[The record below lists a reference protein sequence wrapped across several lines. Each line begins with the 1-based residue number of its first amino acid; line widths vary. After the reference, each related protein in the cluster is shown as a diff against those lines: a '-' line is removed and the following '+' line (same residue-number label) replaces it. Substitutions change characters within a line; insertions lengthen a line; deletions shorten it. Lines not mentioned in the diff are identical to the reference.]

1 MCVGLFFDNFKNKN
15 PSLTQKKFLT
25 VLHVISL
32 ILLSV
37 DCCLCFFW
45 ETTFKTAWFDKIHA
59 IAFFSSGTANFALLQ
74 SSRLNI
80 FFKIYYGLFFFYPV
94 FVLISIFIDKIFFAL
109 MLAPFALTLLLPDTY
124 YADNQ
129 LEVREKIGGLLGT
142 PRIALI
148 EKYIFTERE
157 IGIADFERNAKNF
170 KLLTHNK
177 DSTCFSVEIDSVKTI
192 IRFRK

>member
-1 MCVGLFFDNFKNKN
+1 
-15 PSLTQKKFLT
+15 
-25 VLHVISL
+25 
-32 ILLSV
+32 
-37 DCCLCFFW
+37 
-45 ETTFKTAWFDKIHA
+45 
-59 IAFFSSGTANFALLQ
+59 
-74 SSRLNI
+74 
-80 FFKIYYGLFFFYPV
+80 
-94 FVLISIFIDKIFFAL
+94 